1 MNQLKKKIVD
11 PNSGVL
17 WVILGG
23 ASLTTLYFNSRI
35 QDPFNSPK
43 FWIVLLIASW
53 LVGHLI
59 NNFRLL
65 RGVKYLKVTVVL
77 SLSFIASMLLA
88 LVNTD
93 PLYTGL
99 FGENMRRNGFLSY
112 LALIIFFLTTLIYF
126 NLKYINRL
134 NKIVIL
140 VGIVLAVY
148 GLMQIS
154 GLDFVKWNNPY
165 NAVIS
170 TVGNPN
176 FAAGIMSILAVLNFG
191 AALNRS
197 FSNLARS
204 CHLLTV
210 LLLLSA
216 IVMSEALQGLLAFS
230 IGFGFISIIYIYGKN
245 KIFGVITLLV
255 FFIAGLFSILGI
267 LQKGPLSEYLYKG
280 SVTVRGYYWDAG
292 IKMFLDKPLTGIGL
306 DRYGA
311 YFKEFREPGYPLNYG
326 WDITSS
332 NAHNVPIQMFATGGI
347 LLGLSYILIALYVVI
362 RCFIALK
369 DASFNN
375 RMLIATFFGGWLAF
389 QAQSFVSIDNL
400 GISIWGWLL
409 AAIIIKLSFPDN
421 QIESNFTNEKLRK
434 TSQIGL
440 LQPVASSL
448 ITLSVLIFVAVL
460 YRGESAMFQ
469 TRLYANPQDA
479 STRNLIL
486 ENTAK
491 VVQTPLIDPSY
502 IFFSATYL
510 RNYEFKE
517 RSVELFELVL
527 QQDPRELNSLNALAE
542 IYEGF
547 NEINKAVGYRELI
560 SKYDP
565 WNARNLLQ
573 LGREYKFLKNYNQ
586 MREIKTKID
595 SFASKTN
602 EGLLASK
609 ELIEP

>member
-1 MNQLKKKIVD
+1 MNKLRKKTAD
-11 PNSGVL
+11 PNSGLL
-17 WVILGG
+17 WVVLGG
-23 ASLTTLYFNSRI
+23 ASLTTLYFNSKI

-43 FWIVLLIASW
+43 FWIVIIIASW
-53 LVGHLI
+53 LAGHLI

-65 RGVKYLKVTVVL
+65 REAKYLKVSVAL
-77 SLSFIASMLLA
+77 SLSFIASMLWA
-88 LVNTD
+88 LINTD
-93 PLYTGL
+93 LLYTGL

-112 LALIIFFLTTLIYF
+112 LALIIFFLTTLTYF

-140 VGIVLAVY
+140 VGTVLAVY

-176 FAAGIMSILAVLNFG
+176 FAAGIMSIFAVLNFG
-191 AALNRS
+191 AALNSS
-197 FSNLARS
+197 FSKIARS

-230 IGFGFISIIYIYGKN
+230 VGFAFIAVIYLYGKN
-245 KIFGVITLLV
+245 KIFGVITLTVL
-255 FFIAGLFSILGI
+255 FIAGLLSIFGI
-267 LQKGPLSEYLYKG
+267 LQKGPLSEYLYKS

-292 IKMFLDKPLTGIGL
+292 IKMFLDRPLTGVGL

-347 LLGLSYILIALYVVI
+347 LLGLSYILIALYVAR
-362 RCFIALK
+362 RCVFGLK
-369 DASFNN
+369 GASTDK

-389 QAQSFVSIDNL
+389 QAQSIVSIDNL

-409 AAIIIKLSFPDN
+409 AAIVIKISFEDN
-421 QIESNFTNEKLRK
+421 QIESNLRNEKLRK
-434 TSQIGL
+434 TSQVSLVQPVTSGL
-440 LQPVASSL
+440 LTLVA
-448 ITLSVLIFVAVL
+448 LIFVAVL
-460 YRGESAMFQ
+460 YRGESIMFQ
-469 TRLYANPQDA
+469 TRLYSNPQDA

-491 VVQTPLIDPSY
+491 VVETPLIDPAY
-502 IFFSATYL
+502 IFYSASYL

-517 RSVELFELVL
+517 RSIELFRLIIK
-527 QQDPRELNSLNALAE
+527 QDPRELNSLNSLAE
-542 IYEGF
+542 IHEGF
-547 NEINKAVGYRELI
+547 NEIDQAIEYRELI
-560 SKYDP
+560 AKYDP

-573 LGREYKFLKNYNQ
+573 LGREYKFLKNFSQ
-586 MREIKTKID
+586 MREVKNKID
-595 SFASKTN
+595 SFALKTN
-602 EGLLASK
+602 EGVLASK